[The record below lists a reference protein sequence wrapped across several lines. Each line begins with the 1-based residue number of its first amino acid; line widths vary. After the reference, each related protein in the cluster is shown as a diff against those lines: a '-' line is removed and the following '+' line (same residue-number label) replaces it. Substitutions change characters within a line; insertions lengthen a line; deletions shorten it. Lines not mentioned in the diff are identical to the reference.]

1 MLELVTTSS
10 ASPTDDRRTPP
21 HSRWFKGI
29 LLGLLLTMAAL
40 LLWQLRQE
48 FTQQLQHHRQ
58 RSYDYAAQVSG
69 QLALNL
75 ELQVQSTLELL
86 RQHALRPAP
95 GEQSNALL
103 QRLQGAWPEL
113 RSLAWLS
120 PEGGLLADSAAA
132 PDDVPYLLSLPAH
145 AGEQAYYLS
154 RGPQADS
161 PLYLLSLIHI

>member
-1 MLELVTTSS
+1 MLEPVTTSS

-21 HSRWFKGI
+21 RSRWFKGL

-48 FTQQLQHHRQ
+48 FAQQLQHQRQ
-58 RSYDYAAQVSG
+58 RSYDYAAQISG

-95 GEQSNALL
+95 GEQSAALL
-103 QRLQGAWPEL
+103 RP
-113 RSLAWLS
+113 
-120 PEGGLLADSAAA
+120 
-132 PDDVPYLLSLPAH
+132 
-145 AGEQAYYLS
+145 
-154 RGPQADS
+154 
-161 PLYLLSLIHI
+161 